1 MDSSISNAYS
11 SQGDTDLKTLESDI
25 PERTQLLYG
34 SRPLQVSD
42 EELEVEAKWICRR
55 LERKKKMSLDYD
67 SDQLVTQ
74 IMIVLGLLK
83 NQYFEVAASC

>member
-1 MDSSISNAYS
+1 MGSSVNNA
-11 SQGDTDLKTLESDI
+11 QGDSELKTLENDI

-34 SRPLQVSD
+34 SRPLKISD

-55 LERKKKMSLDYD
+55 LEKKKKMSLDYD

-83 NQYFEVAASC
+83 NQYFEVTKPY